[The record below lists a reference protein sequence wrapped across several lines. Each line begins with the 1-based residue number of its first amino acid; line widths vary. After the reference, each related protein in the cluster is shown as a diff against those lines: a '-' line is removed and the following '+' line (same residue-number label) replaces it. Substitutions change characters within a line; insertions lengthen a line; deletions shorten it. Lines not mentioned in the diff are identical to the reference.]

1 MRLNGQTKSLSRLRR
16 SERTLLWRSFYSSIA
31 AHILFLFIIFI
42 VLSPTEP
49 PEGEPPATI
58 EMAFEPSLTHNE
70 NHSARTASLTK
81 TPVLEQ
87 PQPLPRTVTLPP
99 VPSPTLPQPQQ
110 ETESLPAIPTPPK
123 AEEPLTEPIKTIPTL
138 SPLVTPVRTI
148 NTPSPLTEHPVSLP
162 NMVIPSHITPVSK
175 PKKTQQDSDSL
186 LETLNTF
193 RSDEKKNDSMLST
206 KRLSR
211 SNQTSI
217 SNIVGRLSTSE
228 QKALGAQVRR
238 CYTEDTAAKDYA
250 SFVAHL
256 IVTVDATGEARVV
269 QFSPETQARMN
280 TDPSYR
286 ALAERAR
293 AAVLSPTCA
302 KLPIPKK
309 LLGQPRQLKFVFRP

>member
-1 MRLNGQTKSLSRLRR
+1 MRLNGQTMSLSRSRLRR
-16 SERTLLWRSFYSSIA
+16 SERTLLWHSFYLSIA
-31 AHILFLFIIFI
+31 GHILFLLIIFI
-42 VLSPTEP
+42 VLSPTKP

-58 EMAFEPSLTHNE
+58 EMTFEPSPTHHE
-70 NHSARTASLTK
+70 SQSVRTTSLTK
-81 TPVLEQ
+81 TPVLEHLQ
-87 PQPLPRTVTLPP
+87 PVLPPKVTLPP
-99 VPSPTLPQPQQ
+99 APTPPQPQQ
-110 ETESLPAIPTPPK
+110 ETESLPALPTPPK
-123 AEEPLTEPIKTIPTL
+123 AEEPLPEPIKTIPTL
-138 SPLVTPVRTI
+138 NPLVTPVHTI
-148 NTPSPLTEHPVSLP
+148 NTPLPLTEHPMSLP
-162 NMVIPSHITPVSK
+162 NMVIPSHITSANK
-175 PKKTQQDSDSL
+175 KKTQQDSDSL
-186 LETLNTF
+186 LATLNSF
-193 RSDEKKNDSMLST
+193 RSDQKNDSTLST

-211 SNQTSI
+211 SNKNSI
-217 SNIVGRLSTSE
+217 SNIVGRLSTSQ
-228 QKALGAQVRR
+228 QKAIGAEVRR

-256 IVTVDATGEARVV
+256 IVTVDATGEARIV